1 MSGVQS
7 NAPAMACL
15 ATLTLIVYN
24 NSIYI
29 HYYILISIISPK
41 DELDEPKEGKYM
53 SRSFE
58 IKMLFRSLL
67 SIHEAYRY
75 IYIYICIYLK
85 RKSAFATCTGLTC
98 RALFNQSRRKK
109 VPPAQ
114 PVAGHT
120 DETMDVTVG
129 TLEKASARK
138 TCVLS

>member
-29 HYYILISIISPK
+29 HYILISVISPK
-41 DELDEPKEGKYM
+41 DELDEPKEGTYM

-67 SIHEAYRY
+67 SIHR
-75 IYIYICIYLK
+75 
-85 RKSAFATCTGLTC
+85 
-98 RALFNQSRRKK
+98 
-109 VPPAQ
+109 
-114 PVAGHT
+114 
-120 DETMDVTVG
+120 
-129 TLEKASARK
+129 
-138 TCVLS
+138 